1 MMERAQY
8 HKGNTE
14 SRCKVVKTK
23 EGFYKACDLGYGI
36 NFYGCSEKEMW
47 LILSVGEEVLKSYVE
62 EDGFEIIGVISEAC
76 FQVRNK

>member
-1 MMERAQY
+1 MMERAHY
-8 HKGNTE
+8 HKVNIE

-23 EGFYKACDLGYGI
+23 EKFYKACDLGYGI

-47 LILSVGEEVLKSYVE
+47 LILSVDEETLMGHVK
-62 EDGFEIIGVISEAC
+62 EDGFEILGVNSEAC